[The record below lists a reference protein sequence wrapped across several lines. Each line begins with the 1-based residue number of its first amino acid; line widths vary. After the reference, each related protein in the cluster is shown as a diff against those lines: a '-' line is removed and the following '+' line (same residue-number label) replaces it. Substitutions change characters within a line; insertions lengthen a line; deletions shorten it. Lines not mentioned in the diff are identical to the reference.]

1 MSSQDLTRRLIIICC
16 LACGLFFNYSF
27 AADKPKVLVIHSYSE
42 HFPWVQE
49 ISEGIDQILG
59 NDFSIDTHHMNTKP
73 MPESGFPQAAQ
84 AAIEAH
90 RQSNPRI
97 VIICDDNA
105 LRLVGQ
111 ELARS
116 GPVVFCGINGDLR
129 SDYPWIKQTRS
140 ITGVMERPLIRRTV
154 FEMVKAT
161 NLKATKA
168 LVLLGRSPTA
178 DLFFKIDLGSQETMS
193 LWGLLQAD
201 VARINVYSDWQAK
214 VLTSKD
220 EGYGLILVAGYRSLE
235 DSQGRP
241 VEFDEVNRWLF
252 SYSPVPVFTIHR
264 HAIGKGRVIGGMS
277 VSGLSMG
284 QSAGK
289 MVREILDHGR
299 SPGEVPIVYQD
310 YGSFV
315 FSRDGLDHWNLTIQQ
330 DYPNEVILVE

>member
-1 MSSQDLTRRLIIICC
+1 MKTPDLPHLLICC
-16 LACGLFFNYSF
+16 LACVLFSSPSF
-27 AADKPKVLVIHSYSE
+27 AVDKPKVMVIHSYSE

-59 NDFSIDTHHMNTKP
+59 DDFSIDTHYMNTKP
-73 MPESGFPQAAQ
+73 MHESAFPQAAR
-84 AAIEAH
+84 AAIEAYW
-90 RQSNPRI
+90 QSTPRV

-105 LRLVGQ
+105 FRLVGQ
-111 ELARS
+111 ELAQL

-129 SDYPWIKQTRS
+129 SDYPWIKQTRN
-140 ITGVMERPLIRRTV
+140 ITGVMERPLIRRTI

-161 NLKATKA
+161 NLKAEKA

-178 DLFFKIDLGSQETMS
+178 DLFFRTDLGSQETMS

-201 VARINVYSDWQAK
+201 VARVTLYSDWQAK
-214 VLTSKD
+214 VLASKD

-235 DSQGRP
+235 DSRGNP

-252 SYSPVPVFTIHR
+252 SYSPVPVFTVHR
-264 HAIGKGRVIGGMS
+264 HAIGKGRVIGGMT

-289 MVREILDHGR
+289 MVREILDQGR

-315 FSRDGLDHWNLTIQQ
+315 FSRDGLDHWNLTIKK